1 MNKRIIL
8 FASGNGSN
16 VEEICRFFE
25 QDATVT
31 ISAVLS
37 NKASAGVIK
46 RVNQFGLEAVVF
58 DKTSFTNG
66 ALLKK
71 VEKIKPDLIILAG
84 FLWKIGEDWVKA
96 FPEKIVNIHPAILPK
111 YGGKGMYGSHVH
123 KAVKAN
129 GERETG
135 ITIHFV
141 NEAYDEGATIF
152 QAKVS
157 ISNQDTVDEI
167 AAKVHQLE
175 HRHFPL
181 VIKQLLKTTAK

>member
-25 QDATVT
+25 QDTTVT
-31 ISAVLS
+31 VSAVLT
-37 NKASAGVIK
+37 NKATAGVIK
-46 RVNQFGLEAVVF
+46 RVNQFGLEAQVF

-66 ALLKK
+66 TLLKK
-71 VEKIKPDLIILAG
+71 VEKINPDLIILAG
-84 FLWKIGEDWVKA
+84 FLWKIGKDWVKA
-96 FPEKIVNIHPAILPK
+96 FPNEIINIHPALLPK

-123 KAVKAN
+123 KAVKVN
-129 GERETG
+129 CELETG
-135 ITIHFV
+135 ITIHYV

-157 ISNQDTVDEI
+157 ISNQDTADEI

-181 VIKQLLKTTAK
+181 VIEQLLKTAE